1 MKPQAVGRWEPN
13 KESMVSQWLQ
23 NFKDILVGN
32 KGSVQC
38 MPLPSSASIQSRIE
52 RPGSTQGGEQG
63 GWPHTLLAFFLSERA
78 LCDFSGEETPP
89 PWRNIGVLFNVL
101 LLGARPLASQPHGS
115 RKGKGRSGYPRCCL
129 GRKGHRA
136 QKLMTYRAPQPSF
149 SLLKTLSFFL
159 LSSLALYEKEM
170 AKRLVSGLAQAFA
183 SRKTKWKYSFIHCA
197 TYHEQERMQL

>member
-1 MKPQAVGRWEPN
+1 MKPQAVGCWEPN
-13 KESMVSQWLQ
+13 KESMVSQWPQ

-38 MPLPSSASIQSRIE
+38 MPLPPSASIQSRIE

-136 QKLMTYRAPQPSF
+136 QKLMTYRATPPTQFLPAKNPLFLPSF
-149 SLLKTLSFFL
+149 LLGP
-159 LSSLALYEKEM
+159 
-170 AKRLVSGLAQAFA
+170 V
-183 SRKTKWKYSFIHCA
+183 
-197 TYHEQERMQL
+197 